1 MASTA
6 DLSEPILADIQKAS
20 LACKDLLMEICQWT
34 KETNREKNVSD
45 SLDRLINELE
55 SLEQYSEVKEE
66 NTLAAITV
74 NLQNLLPIL
83 LSSTISKDQLEKKIK
98 EANTLG
104 IELITTLNKI
114 KDKWLKNKG
123 KISYINTS
131 IQNMDD
137 GDNNNIPTPK
147 SRSSKRKS
155 TFSGFTRS
163 IHNSFN
169 YLSHG
174 GSSHAS
180 APSEEMDITGP
191 IQSPIFKQEKSPSTN
206 NISLNSPPKTDPD
219 MLEMILRALPPK
231 PTSSP
236 FEVNAVPPL
245 EIGKSI
251 TNNSSNYTSSPTA
264 FNDNIELPTINSGNE
279 ESLEQNLLNVF
290 DFIYGEDDK
299 KAPERKSNTNL
310 FNEENK
316 GILFFFLYFFL
327 YFYFNLNKI
336 I

>member
-1 MASTA
+1 MASTL

-45 SLDRLINELE
+45 SLNRLINELE
-55 SLEQYSEVKEE
+55 SLERYSEVKEE
-66 NTLAAITV
+66 NTLAAIMV

-83 LSSTISKDQLEKKIK
+83 LSNTISKEQLEIKIK

-104 IELITTLNKI
+104 SDLITTLNKI

-131 IQNMDD
+131 IQNLDD
-137 GDNNNIPTPK
+137 GDNNPTPLSSK
-147 SRSSKRKS
+147 SRNSKRKS
-155 TFSGFTRS
+155 TFGGFTRS

-174 GSSHAS
+174 GSSSHAS

-191 IQSPIFKQEKSPSTN
+191 IQSPIFLPEKTP
-206 NISLNSPPKTDPD
+206 NINIVPLGSPPKTDPD
-219 MLEMILRALPPK
+219 MLEMLLRALPPK

-251 TNNSSNYTSSPTA
+251 ANNNITSSNYTSSPTT

-290 DFIYGEDDK
+290 DFIYGEDDN

-310 FNEENK
+310 FIEENK
-316 GILFFFLYFFL
+316 KGIFFIYLCIL
-327 YFYFNLNKI
+327 L
-336 I
+336 